1 MGFLNG
7 KFEAIG
13 SFVFLQLEPVA
24 ALASLGLVLEDP
36 EPLDVR
42 VLIVA
47 HAADLKYS
55 FILKSKLLSSFE
67 IYQNYNLFEK

>member
-1 MGFLNG
+1 M
-7 KFEAIG
+7 
-13 SFVFLQLEPVA
+13 FLQLEPVA

-55 FILKSKLLSSFE
+55 FIFKLLLLSPF
-67 IYQNYNLFEK
+67 

>member
-1 MGFLNG
+1 M
-7 KFEAIG
+7 
-13 SFVFLQLEPVA
+13 FLQLEPEA

-36 EPLDVR
+36 EPDPEAELLDVS

-55 FILKSKLLSSFE
+55 FIFKLLLLSPFE